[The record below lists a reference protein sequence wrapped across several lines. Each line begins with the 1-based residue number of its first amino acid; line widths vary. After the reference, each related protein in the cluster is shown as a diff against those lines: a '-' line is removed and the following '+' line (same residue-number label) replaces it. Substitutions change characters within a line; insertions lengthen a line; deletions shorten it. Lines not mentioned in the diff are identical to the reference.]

1 MAGPPEKTR
10 LDKWLWQARFFKTR
24 GLSAG
29 VVTGGHVRVNS
40 RKVSKPAQSV
50 VPGDVL
56 TFAQG
61 RRVRVVRI
69 IALATRRGPASEAQA
84 LYEDLAPDVAA
95 DDSPRAPRYDGGG
108 RPSKKDRRKL
118 DLRRSDTLE

>member
-1 MAGPPEKTR
+1 MTDAPEKTR

-29 VVTGGHVRVNS
+29 LVAGGHVRVNG
-40 RKVSKPAQSV
+40 RKAAKPAHAV
-50 VPGDVL
+50 GPGDVL
-56 TFAQG
+56 TFAQA

-69 IALATRRGPASEAQA
+69 LALATRRGPATEAQA
-84 LYEDLAPDVAA
+84 LYEDLAPDPPAETA
-95 DDSPRAPRYDGGG
+95 PPAPRYDGGG
-108 RPSKKDRRKL
+108 RPSKRDRRKL